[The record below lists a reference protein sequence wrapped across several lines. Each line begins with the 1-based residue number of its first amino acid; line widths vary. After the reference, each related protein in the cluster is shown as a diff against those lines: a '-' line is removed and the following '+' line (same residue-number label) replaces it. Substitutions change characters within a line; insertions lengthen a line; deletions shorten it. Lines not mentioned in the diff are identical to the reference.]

1 MVKVFLAYS
10 GYDRSILLTILKNL
24 KINKEK
30 YYLWY
35 YMPGKNN
42 VPMEK
47 IPEVIAGMDIFLML
61 LSNNSLKSAN
71 VLKELELASEEK
83 QIKEICPITID
94 NELHDKLTRYLPA
107 DISNNIYY
115 SNAKILVWHIIEG
128 ILKKY

>member
-1 MVKVFLAYS
+1 MIKVFLAYS
-10 GYDRSILLTILKNL
+10 GYDRNILVTILENL
-24 KINKEK
+24 KLNKDK

-35 YMPGKNN
+35 YMPGQNN
-42 VPMEK
+42 ISMER
-47 IPEVIAGMDIFLML
+47 INEIIADMDIFLML

-94 NELHDKLTRYLPA
+94 NKLHDKLIRYLPA
-107 DISNNIYY
+107 YIFNNIYY

-128 ILKKY
+128 ILYKY